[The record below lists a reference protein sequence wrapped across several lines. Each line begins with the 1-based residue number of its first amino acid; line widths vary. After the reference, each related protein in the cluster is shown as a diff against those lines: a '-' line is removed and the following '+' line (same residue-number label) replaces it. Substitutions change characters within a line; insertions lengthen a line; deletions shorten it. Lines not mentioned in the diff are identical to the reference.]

1 MRTAH
6 NSYGITNSGTSYS
19 LTGSASK
26 PTIVLIHGLGLNRH
40 IWEEYVPALSNHYQV
55 LDFDLYGHG
64 ESAAP
69 PVKPN
74 LTVFSN
80 QLRDLLDHLD
90 INTCSI
96 VGFSL
101 GGMIN
106 RRFAMD
112 HPPRLHALIIL
123 NSPHERGAIAQQ
135 LVEERATNTE
145 AGGALA
151 TIESTLER
159 WFTPHFRGTHKN
171 YLESIR
177 KSVLANE
184 PISYAQCR
192 QVLAT
197 GVLELIR
204 PTPPICT
211 PTLII
216 TCANDSGSTPAMA
229 YAISKEIAGSHVFI
243 VPGLQ
248 HMGLVEQAN
257 TFIKPITDFLH
268 EIYPPED

>member
-1 MRTAH
+1 MLTDD
-6 NSYGITNSGTSYS
+6 GTSYS
-19 LTGSASK
+19 LTGSANK
-26 PTIVLIHGLGLNRH
+26 PTIVFIHGLGLNRH
-40 IWEEYVPALSNHYQV
+40 IWEQYVPILNQHYQV

-64 ESAAP
+64 ESAIPSAQ
-69 PVKPN
+69 PN

-80 QLRDLLDHLD
+80 QLRDLLDYLNID
-90 INTCSI
+90 TCSI
-96 VGFSL
+96 IGFSL

-112 HPPRLHALIIL
+112 HPTRLHTLIIL
-123 NSPHERGAIAQQ
+123 NSPHERGAIAQK
-135 LVEERATNTE
+135 LVEERAANTE

-159 WFTPHFRGTHKN
+159 WFTPHFRDTHKN
-171 YLESIR
+171 YLESVR
-177 KSVLANE
+177 KSVLGNE

-204 PTPPICT
+204 PTPPISA

-216 TCANDSGSTPAMA
+216 TCENDSGSTPAMS
-229 YAISKEIAGSHVFI
+229 YAISKEITGSQVHI
-243 VPGLQ
+243 VPELQ
-248 HMGLVEQAN
+248 HMGLVEQP
-257 TFIKPITDFLH
+257 TLFLRPITEFLRG
-268 EIYPPED
+268 IYPHEDCIK